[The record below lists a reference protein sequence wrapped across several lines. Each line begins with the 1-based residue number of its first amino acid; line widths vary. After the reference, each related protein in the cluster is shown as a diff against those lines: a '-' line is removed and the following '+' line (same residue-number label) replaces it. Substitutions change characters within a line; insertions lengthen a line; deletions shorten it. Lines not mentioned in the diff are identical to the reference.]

1 MTTQLGPLRR
11 QIIWSRLIAVVEE
24 QARTLMRTA
33 FSPTVREA
41 GDLSAGVFDLRGRM
55 VAQAVTGTPGHVNS
69 LAAAARHFLAARPPE
84 TLAPGDHLITNDPWM
99 ASGHLHDITVFSP
112 VFRDGQPV
120 AFFGCTCHQVDIG
133 GLGMGPDAR
142 SVFEEGLYLPILPI
156 MRAGVL
162 NADVIAIIRGN
173 VRVPDAVIG
182 DIMAYITANEAS
194 GRRLVALLDEFGLA
208 DIEALADDIITTSE
222 RGMRAAIAA
231 LPDGIWRN
239 RMRLDGYER
248 EVELAVALT
257 IAGDAVTIDFAGS
270 APPSRYGI
278 NLVMN
283 YTEAYASYGVRAAIA
298 PEIPNNAGSLAPI
311 TVKAPPGSILN
322 VARPAPVCARHI
334 IGQFLPELVLGCLA
348 EVMPELIPAEGAACN
363 WGIQLRGNAEGRAFE
378 ILFFNAG
385 GSGARPSRDGLSAT
399 AFPSGI
405 RSIPVEICETV
416 APIVIHRKELRPGSG
431 GDGRQRGG
439 LGQTV
444 EVSTIDGS
452 AFQLFAVFDR
462 VANPARGR
470 AGGEDGAAGHLAT
483 LKGAKLRPK
492 GLQDIAAGDGVR
504 LDLPG
509 GGGFGPPAAR
519 DGAARAEDAAQG
531 YDITP

>member
-1 MTTQLGPLRR
+1 MTPLRR
-11 QIIWSRLIAVVEE
+11 QIVWSRLIAVVEE

-41 GDLSAGVFDLRGRM
+41 GDLSAGLFDLRGRM

-69 LAAAARHFLAARPPE
+69 LAAAAKHFLAARPPE
-84 TLAPGDHLITNDPWM
+84 TLAPGDHLITNDPWI

-112 VFRDGQPV
+112 VFRDGRAV

-142 SVFEEGLYLPILPI
+142 SIYEEGLYLPILPI
-156 MRAGVL
+156 MRAGRINEDVL
-162 NADVIAIIRGN
+162 AIIRAN
-173 VRVPDAVIG
+173 VRVPDAVVG
-182 DIMAYITANEAS
+182 DILAYITANEAS
-194 GRRLVALLDEFGLA
+194 GKRLLGLLDEFGLD
-208 DIEALADDIITTSE
+208 DIEALSDAIIAISE
-222 RGMRAAIAA
+222 RGMREAIAA
-231 LPDGIWRN
+231 LPDGTWRN
-239 RMRLDGYER
+239 RMRLDGYET
-248 EVELAVALT
+248 EVELNAALT
-257 IAGDAVTIDFAGS
+257 IAGDGITVDFAGS
-270 APPSRYGI
+270 APASRFGI

-283 YTEAYASYGVRAAIA
+283 YTSAYASYGVRAAIA
-298 PEIPNNAGSLAPI
+298 PEIPNNEGSLAPI
-311 TVKAPPGSILN
+311 RIVAPAGSILN

-348 EVMPELIPAEGAACN
+348 DILPELVPAEGAACN
-363 WGIQLRGNAEGRAFE
+363 WGVQLRGNAEGRPFE

-385 GSGARPSRDGLSAT
+385 GAGARPSRDGLSAT

-431 GDGRQRGG
+431 GSGRFRGG
-439 LGQTV
+439 LGQSV

-462 VANPARGR
+462 VDNPASGR
-470 AGGEDGAAGHLAT
+470 AGGADGAAGRLAT
-483 LKGAKLRPK
+483 RNGRPLRAK
-492 GLQDIAAGDGVR
+492 GLQDIPAGDGVR

-519 DGAARAEDAAQG
+519 ETAAAQDDAEQG
-531 YDITP
+531 YLIP